1 MLTGSRHLRVLDLLL
16 VMTVLLGA
24 LISVPNVK
32 AGRPVI
38 NVQWTEM
45 PPTVDG
51 TFTEGEWWNLQI
63 HMTAPSYQ
71 IEAFVYFLNDN
82 SNLYVLVDAVGDQ
95 TNSAMD
101 ECLLVFG
108 FQDQVKVEVIGAS
121 GPPST
126 GRFTAAIGYVGTS
139 NSLAAH
145 KIYEFKIPF
154 SYIHS
159 EPGLGIDFS
168 SPLSGKHVSMPYDGD
183 SGRDNVWPAG
193 LQEGNID
200 TWGILRLEACLEI
213 CAIQVGVEEPKGT
226 VSWLPGYAYP
236 GLPPSQCQDKT
247 EYYTDVLGRTIVIH
261 QFNQTRMGGQIITRT
276 TTTSET
282 TTTTS

>member
-1 MLTGSRHLRVLDLLL
+1 MLTGSRHPHVLDLLL

-32 AGRPVI
+32 AARPII
-38 NVQWTEM
+38 NSQWTEM

-82 SNLYVLVDAVGDQ
+82 SNLYVLVDAVGDE

-121 GPPST
+121 GLRST
-126 GRFTAAIGYVGTS
+126 GDFTAAIGYSGTP
-139 NSLAAH
+139 NDLAAH

-154 SYIHS
+154 SYIHA
-159 EPGLGIDFS
+159 EPGRGIDFS
-168 SPLSGKHVSMPYDGD
+168 SPLSGKHISMPYDGD
-183 SGRDNVWPAG
+183 SGRDNVWPAS
-193 LQEGNID
+193 LQEWNID
-200 TWGILRLEACLEI
+200 TWGILHLQARLEI
-213 CAIQVGVEEPKGT
+213 CVIQLGVEEQNGA

-236 GLPPSQCQDKT
+236 DLLPSHCPDKS
-247 EYYTDVLGRTIVIH
+247 EYYVDGSGVYGGMIVIH
-261 QFNQTRMGGQIITRT
+261 QFNQTRTY
-276 TTTSET
+276 
-282 TTTTS
+282 